1 MDCAINIPM
10 GTEATV
16 MAAPPIGWADA
27 AAVVATIVKG
37 GGGTGERVSE

>member
-16 MAAPPIGWADA
+16 MAAPPIGCADA